1 MSTHTYLKDFDEY
14 QRLYEESTK
23 SPETFWARTARSLL
37 AFDKDFQTTYT
48 GCMEQ
53 GKNAWFPD
61 GLLNACYNCVDRH
74 ALRHPNKP
82 AIIYE
87 ADEPNNSGT
96 VTYGDLLRDV
106 SQLAWVLR
114 QHGLQKGDTVTI
126 YMPNCP
132 QVIVAMLACARLG
145 AIHSVVF
152 SGFSSASL
160 AERIQD
166 AGSNVVL
173 TTDYGQRGGKRI
185 NAKSI
190 VDHALQECPFVRA
203 VIAFRRTDT
212 AVDWV
217 RGRDF
222 WWHEEI
228 EKAPIYLAPEAMGAE
243 DPLFLLYTSG
253 STGKPKGIL
262 HTTAGYLVGAAAS
275 GKYTFNIHNHDRM
288 FCSADVGW
296 ITGHTYTVYAPLLLG
311 CATTVFEGTPTY
323 PTPSRYWDIIEK
335 HGITHFCAAPT
346 ALRVLKNAGNDCMDG
361 YEMKDL
367 RVLCTAGEPI
377 APEVWDWYSGAVGKG
392 EGCVLDTY
400 WQTETGSHLVAPL
413 AGITPTKPGSV
424 SLPFFGIKPAILDP
438 GSGKEVTEHDV
449 EGALVIKQPWPS
461 MARTIWGAHELYMDT
476 YFSRYPGYY
485 FTGDLASRD
494 QDGFYWI
501 KGRADDIVNVS
512 GHRIST
518 AEIEAVI
525 LDHEQAIETAVVGVP
540 DKVTGHSLNAFVSA
554 KSDPRTDESTHDEV
568 RKGVRT
574 AIGTFAAPK
583 SVFLVNDLPKTRSGK
598 IMRRILRRIAGGD
611 QDLGD
616 LSTLMNPDSVA
627 EVADRVRNG

>member
-1 MSTHTYLKDFDEY
+1 MAKQTYLKGFDEY

-23 SPETFWARTARSLL
+23 LPETFWARIARNLL
-37 AFDKDFQTTYT
+37 SFDKTFQTTYS
-48 GCMEQ
+48 GCMEE
-53 GKNAWFPD
+53 GKNAWFP
-61 GLLNACYNCVDRH
+61 GGQLNVCYNCVDRH
-74 ALRHPNKP
+74 ALKRPNRP

-87 ADEPNNSGT
+87 ADETNNSHT
-96 VTYGDLLRDV
+96 MTYGQLLHDV
-106 SQLAWVLR
+106 SQTAWVLR
-114 QHGLQKGDTVTI
+114 QHGVRKGDTVTI
-126 YMPNCP
+126 YIPNCT
-132 QVIVAMLACARLG
+132 QVMVAMLACARLG

-152 SGFSSASL
+152 SGFSSGSL

-166 AGSNVVL
+166 ARSKIVL
-173 TTDYGQRGGKRI
+173 TTDYGHRGGKRI
-185 NAKSI
+185 NTKLI
-190 VDHALQECPFVRA
+190 VDEALQDCPFVKA
-203 VIAFRRTDT
+203 AIVFRRTNS
-212 AVDWV
+212 AVPWV

-228 EKAPIYLAPEAMGAE
+228 KNAPIYLAPVSMGAE

-262 HTTAGYLVGAAAS
+262 HTTAGYLVGAAAT
-275 GKYTFNIHNHDRM
+275 GKYTFNIHSDDRM

-323 PTPSRYWDIIEK
+323 PTPSRYWDNIEK

-346 ALRVLKNAGNDCMDG
+346 ALRILKNAGNDYMDG
-361 YEMKDL
+361 YEMKNL

-377 APEVWDWYSGAVGKG
+377 APEVWDWYSSAVGEGK
-392 EGCVLDTY
+392 GCVLDTY

-438 GSGKEVTEHDV
+438 ETGKEITENNA
-449 EGALVIKQPWPS
+449 EGAL
-461 MARTIWGAHELYMDT
+461 GAHKLYTDT

-494 QDGFYWI
+494 KDGFYWI

-525 LDHEQAIETAVVGVP
+525 LNHEQAIEAAVVGVP
-540 DKVTGHSLNAFVSA
+540 DNLTGHSLIAFVSA
-554 KSDPRTDESTHDEV
+554 KPDPQTDKSTPDEV
-568 RKGVRT
+568 RKKVQ
-574 AIGTFAAPK
+574 ADIGSFAAPK
-583 SVFLVNDLPKTRSGK
+583 AVFLVSDLPKTRSGK
-598 IMRRILRRIAGGD
+598 TMRRILRKIASGEE
-611 QDLGD
+611 DLGD
-616 LSTLMNPDSVA
+616 LSTVSDQKV
-627 EVADRVRNG
+627 VDRAKSTHAVL